1 MPHSGSSAVSI
12 SVIRLLVLE
21 SGCFADQAASA
32 VAPDEIIRPQRR
44 AVVQLHVDDGVVLR
58 EARHLTS
65 AIDRHRQLAD
75 PTGQYAL
82 DAVLPQPE
90 PVVVQRGKVA
100 DVQGDPGEP
109 RDLRHLPPRE
119 EPIVERRASISP
131 IGPPPATTT
140 ACPVI
145 AAPRPA
151 SRRPPPAR
159 RAPATAPRPPPSV
172 RRSRA
177 TRMST
182 TTHAFRPSH
191 LRGFRLR
198 PALCGT
204 TGGLKQAPGALY
216 IGSGRRGPA
225 NRTGHGSFGPGWGV
239 LGYSSS
245 SDVARRRLRIRHEA
259 LEDGIGDAP
268 LEAPQ
273 SLLAGFALRDLL
285 AVVGSASGV
294 RPGLASGDHV
304 QGVIELAV
312 ASQREPVAHHLPAG
326 SLHRRCT
333 GVGGEVRLGRKSHH
347 VADRPDDLRCQYGSY
362 AEDLGE
368 GGAGSFYLGFD
379 ALV

>member
-131 IGPPPATTT
+131 VGPPPATTT

-145 AAPRPA
+145 AAPWPA

-159 RAPATAPRPPPSV
+159 RAPATAPRPP
-172 RRSRA
+172 
-177 TRMST
+177 T
-182 TTHAFRPSH
+182 
-191 LRGFRLR
+191 
-198 PALCGT
+198 
-204 TGGLKQAPGALY
+204 
-216 IGSGRRGPA
+216 IGSTFPCDPYVDDNTRISPLPSPWVPASAGIMRHDRG
-225 NRTGHGSFGPGWGV
+225 
-239 LGYSSS
+239 
-245 SDVARRRLRIRHEA
+245 
-259 LEDGIGDAP
+259 
-268 LEAPQ
+268 LEASPRCAVYWKWKEEASQ
-273 SLLAGFALRDLL
+273 PNGARLIRAGAYCSPGPSLLSLFTRVRGREILRTSPLRSSKKFA
-285 AVVGSASGV
+285 S
-294 RPGLASGDHV
+294 
-304 QGVIELAV
+304 
-312 ASQREPVAHHLPAG
+312 
-326 SLHRRCT
+326 
-333 GVGGEVRLGRKSHH
+333 
-347 VADRPDDLRCQYGSY
+347 
-362 AEDLGE
+362 ED
-368 GGAGSFYLGFD
+368 
-379 ALV
+379 